1 MLQINGK
8 RQKLRT
14 LPDRCPAVTV
24 CDKMTANTIHL
35 STKYDRLFFARIFL
49 DVILGLHFICPLI
62 LSVRHTPQTGKLR
75 PLSTVEQA
83 LAVMSL
89 MDI

>member
-24 CDKMTANTIHL
+24 CDKMTANTVHL
-35 STKYDRLFFARIFL
+35 STKYDRLFFARTFL
-49 DVILGLHFICPLI
+49 VVILGLHFICPLI
-62 LSVRHTPQTGKLR
+62 LSDRKTPQTTSLY
-75 PLSTVEQA
+75 TVEQA